1 MKFSVA
7 NPWTVDAV
15 NDFSYFCCPEC
26 DFKSKAVP
34 TFINHAAKNH
44 PNAKEFIDSHDFL
57 KQEIK
62 YEDYD
67 MKENVVYENH
77 PHSEHFANENENLH
91 GDILDEN
98 QDTDFFDGII
108 SYQDFEVGTWF

>member
-1 MKFSVA
+1 M

-26 DFKSKAVP
+26 DFKSKNVP

-44 PNAKEFIDSHDFL
+44 PNAKEFCDSHDLL

-67 MKENVVYENH
+67 VKENLVYENH
-77 PHSEHFANENENLH
+77 PHSEHFANENENLL
-91 GDILDEN
+91 GDNLNEN

-108 SYQDFEVGTWF
+108 SYQDFEVGTSF